1 MERILNEIVKKLI
14 SKGYDCDAFI
24 EDRNIMGRNSDQAGV
39 LIQIKA
45 LDWNQVYQ
53 QAKEIPLEIWIGYPT
68 TTDNDILPID
78 EFEHIKVVAN
88 KFMYYLHNYEDDN
101 DRRLVQ
107 IISSRWEQYFDF
119 PFNEITTSGYHIIIN
134 LTKGPDTQC

>member
-14 SKGYDCDAFI
+14 SCGYDCDAFI
-24 EDRNIMGRNSDQAGV
+24 EDRNIMGRNSGQASV

-53 QAKEIPLEIWIGYPT
+53 QVEEIPLEIWIGYPT

-78 EFEHIKVVAN
+78 EFEHIKMVAN

-107 IISSRWEQYFDF
+107 VTSSRWEQYFDF

>member
-107 IISSRWEQYFDF
+107 VTSSRWEQYFDF

-134 LTKGPDTQC
+134 LTKEPDTQC